1 MFSDVCIMILIS
13 LFIDLLACIA
23 RMFDK
28 IKLSVVLAFIS
39 TVLLFLSIILLG
51 VWPY

>member
-1 MFSDVCIMILIS
+1 MFSKVCIMILIS

-23 RMFDK
+23 RMLDK